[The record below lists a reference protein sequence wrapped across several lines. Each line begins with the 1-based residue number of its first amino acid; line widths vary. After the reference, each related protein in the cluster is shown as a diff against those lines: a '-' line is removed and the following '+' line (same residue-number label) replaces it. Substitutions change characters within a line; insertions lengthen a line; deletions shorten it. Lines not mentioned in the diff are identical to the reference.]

1 MSTTELVES
10 IRLKLRSEADP
21 ERARGA
27 QAYMKSEMPSYG
39 VTVPGVRRIVKAA
52 AKAFPPTSPEELRS
66 AALTLWREAEARE
79 ERYAAIDLTGLRMVK
94 EDLLMLPVYEEII
107 RTGAW
112 WDLVDGVSHRIC
124 ALLLA
129 HRDTMTPVLLRW
141 AEDGDMWIRRA
152 AITSQLGAK
161 SATDRVLLAEVIT
174 ANLADK
180 EFFVR
185 KAIGWALREFSK
197 TDADWVRGFVQENA
211 QALSPLSARE
221 ATRLL
226 K

>member
-1 MSTTELVES
+1 
-10 IRLKLRSEADP
+10 
-21 ERARGA
+21 
-27 QAYMKSEMPSYG
+27 MPSYG

-129 HRDTMTPVLLRW
+129 HRDTITPVLLRW

-161 SATDRVLLAEVIT
+161 SATDRVLLAQAIT

>member
-1 MSTTELVES
+1 
-10 IRLKLRSEADP
+10 
-21 ERARGA
+21 
-27 QAYMKSEMPSYG
+27 MKSEMPSYG

-161 SATDRVLLAEVIT
+161 SATDRVLLAQAIT